1 MLKNSD
7 LEIGDL
13 IKRIGGSVGRGEI
26 IRHAI
31 YTVRDLDSSDVML
44 EEVDGYWCTEK
55 FVKITLL

>member
-13 IKRIGGSVGRGEI
+13 IKRIGSNGGNI

-31 YTVRDLDSSDVML
+31 YTVRDLDEEFDVML
-44 EEVDGYWCTEK
+44 KEVDGYWCTEK